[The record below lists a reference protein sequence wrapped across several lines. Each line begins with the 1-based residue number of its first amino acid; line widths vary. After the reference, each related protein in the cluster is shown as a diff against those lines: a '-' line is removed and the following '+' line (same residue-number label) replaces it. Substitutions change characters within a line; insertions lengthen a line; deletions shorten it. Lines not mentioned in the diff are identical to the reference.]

1 MNIERVRER
10 MAEKDIELLLVT
22 EPSNF
27 IYTIGE
33 EASGYMFI
41 TQEDIEIVASR
52 FYLYE
57 LEEYDVEYFFSGKEL
72 EKILE
77 RKAEKFKGKT
87 VSDKESEK
95 LKELFKAEK
104 TDLLREMRNKKTSEE
119 IEKISK
125 ACEITDQAL
134 ENLREKLF
142 TGITE
147 FEAVSR
153 LNMFYAKKGV
163 TEAFLTNKGQSLVQ
177 RNSLKPHRPPEKEEI
192 KPNDLVIVD
201 TGARKNFYCSDVT
214 RTYCENPSEDQIE
227 LFEAVKTIQ
236 QEEIEMI
243 EPGVPIKKVKERELE
258 LVEEQGYNSKK
269 HVLYYS
275 HGLGIDVHEPPTLTH
290 ESDGKF
296 EEGMVV
302 TIEPGL
308 HVPGLGGVRIEDTV
322 VVTSKGA
329 KRLSR
334 TARRL

>member
-1 MNIERVRER
+1 

-258 LVEEQGYNSKK
+258 MVEEQGYNSKK